1 MRKNTLLLF
10 FSFSFLFI
18 FGLFLPS
25 FISADDT
32 IYPDCSNVSGY
43 SLTQGQTC
51 SINIKTPVVFNFKA
65 IDPDGN
71 NLTWSVDWGD
81 KTFGLSFSCPS
92 NLPNSKLSVNHSW
105 ASEGTYNVRLGV
117 SNCKGGEA
125 QASFNVVV
133 RSASYVEGDDVITIP
148 DIDPNVI
155 SDIVVPIQNWPDKV
169 PWLIATQLPF
179 FKFEVKNTGIK
190 SFAYTV
196 SYGDKEEYTVP
207 ANQSAE
213 YNFKKGDNILYI
225 SFSTKNCGPRKVK
238 VVLNSDK
245 KIAET
250 DYTNNSF
257 EKIIDVDCSKPAY
270 NFDMT
275 LEKVGTWPTTS
286 LQGNYIGLNGKFFNL
301 GKEEDPRFSWLYHG
315 YNKDSNKPGH
325 GPVCLYRTDSKGTH
339 EIECPAVSSTFG
351 VSDQPICGNNHYVF
365 KVDAYNDVVETNE
378 NNNEISGDVFVDCS
392 KKPDFVIEKVGTWP
406 TTVKSGSKPI
416 FNFIEKNIGETTAGR
431 AGTVRMTV
439 NDQYEAG
446 SWYFGSLGVGSS
458 TGSTL
463 FGYQA
468 FSSPPT
474 DNDWWIPICSKG
486 DKFTLKACAD
496 NACGWG
502 SSEIEESN
510 ENNNILTHEV
520 TCE

>member
-32 IYPDCSNVSGY
+32 TYSDCSNVSGY

-125 QASFNVVV
+125 KASFNVI
-133 RSASYVEGDDVITIP
+133 VIDSTP
-148 DIDPNVI
+148 K
-155 SDIVVPIQNWPDKV
+155 PIIND
-169 PWLIATQLPF
+169 
-179 FKFEVKNTGIK
+179 
-190 SFAYTV
+190 
-196 SYGDKEEYTVP
+196 
-207 ANQSAE
+207 
-213 YNFKKGDNILYI
+213 
-225 SFSTKNCGPRKVK
+225 
-238 VVLNSDK
+238 
-245 KIAET
+245 
-250 DYTNNSF
+250 
-257 EKIIDVDCSKPAY
+257 
-270 NFDMT
+270 FD
-275 LEKVGTWPTTS
+275 LSIEKVGIWPTKAS
-286 LQGNYIGLNGKFFNL
+286 QGATITLNAKVLNL
-301 GKEEDPRFSWLYHG
+301 GNKNFDYVFYNSSWEVKKKNFSILKT
-315 YNKDSNKPGH
+315 N
-325 GPVCLYRTDSKGTH
+325 SKGTFDLSSSVNTNISLPNSFPIWD
-339 EIECPAVSSTFG
+339 EPA
-351 VSDQPICGNNHYVF
+351 CGDNHYVF
-365 KVDAYNDVVETNE
+365 KVDAGNGIKEVSE

-392 KKPDFVIEKVGTWP
+392 KKPDFIIEKVGTWP

-416 FNFIEKNIGETTAGR
+416 FHLIERNIGEGSAR
-431 AGTVRMTV
+431 AGIVRMTV

-446 SWYFGSLGVGSS
+446 SWYYGSLSVGSS
-458 TGSTL
+458 TGSIL
-463 FGYQA
+463 FGYQQ

-510 ENNNILTHEV
+510 ENNNILIHEV

>member
-32 IYPDCSNVSGY
+32 TYPDCSNVSGY

-125 QASFNVVV
+125 KASFNVI
-133 RSASYVEGDDVITIP
+133 VIDSTP
-148 DIDPNVI
+148 K
-155 SDIVVPIQNWPDKV
+155 PIIND
-169 PWLIATQLPF
+169 
-179 FKFEVKNTGIK
+179 
-190 SFAYTV
+190 
-196 SYGDKEEYTVP
+196 
-207 ANQSAE
+207 
-213 YNFKKGDNILYI
+213 
-225 SFSTKNCGPRKVK
+225 
-238 VVLNSDK
+238 
-245 KIAET
+245 
-250 DYTNNSF
+250 
-257 EKIIDVDCSKPAY
+257 
-270 NFDMT
+270 FD
-275 LEKVGTWPTTS
+275 LSIEKVGIWPTKASQGTS
-286 LQGNYIGLNGKFFNL
+286 IALYFKILNL
-301 GKEEDPRFSWLYHG
+301 GHPNFNYMFSWFSKFSFFKTNAKGTY
-315 YNKDSNKPGH
+315 D
-325 GPVCLYRTDSKGTH
+325 LYRSFF
-339 EIECPAVSSTFG
+339 PNG
-351 VSDQPICGNNHYVF
+351 VSLGNNLKIEDDLICGNNHYEF
-365 KVDAYNDVVETNE
+365 KVDVGNNIKEVSE

-392 KKPDFVIEKVGTWP
+392 KKPDFIIEKVGTWP

-416 FNFIEKNIGETTAGR
+416 FHLVEKNIGEGSAR
-431 AGTVRMTV
+431 AGVVRMTV

-446 SWYFGSLGVGSS
+446 SWYYGNLNPGSS
-458 TGSTL
+458 TDSRQ
-463 FGYQA
+463 FGYQQ

-510 ENNNILTHEV
+510 ENNNILIHEV